1 MGMLG
6 RDVGKLTGL
15 DILVD
20 QENEKD
26 DEREG

>member
-6 RDVGKLTGL
+6 RDVGKLTSL